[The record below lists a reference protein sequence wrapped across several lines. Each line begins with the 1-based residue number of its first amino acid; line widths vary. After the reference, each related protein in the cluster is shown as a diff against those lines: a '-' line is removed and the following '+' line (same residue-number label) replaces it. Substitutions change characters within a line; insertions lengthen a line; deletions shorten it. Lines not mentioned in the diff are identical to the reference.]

1 MTSELIDSLRK
12 GNRLA
17 LSRILSQVENR
28 TETGLAALE
37 EADQPGG
44 CLAIAA
50 RLREFL
56 APYDCLDSSAL

>member
-28 TETGLAALE
+28 TDAGMAALE
-37 EADQPGG
+37 E
-44 CLAIAA
+44 L
-50 RLREFL
+50 FL
-56 APYDCLDSSAL
+56 ETGTAQKIGITVHPVLEKHAL